1 MGKSTNVT
9 NSIRALRFAH
19 GEMTQ
24 AALADKLG
32 VTRQTI
38 LAIEKGK
45 YSPSLEMAFEI
56 AQAFGVRLEEVF
68 QYPSK
73 TRT

>member
-1 MGKSTNVT
+1 
-9 NSIRALRFAH
+9 
-19 GEMTQ
+19 MTQ